1 MNPPIASRA
10 PGWYHLALSL
20 GLALTLLPACASSPK
35 RESAR
40 AATLPNSPA
49 SATEEQPVPP
59 SSVPPPS
66 SMPLAPTEPITIV
79 IDEGEE
85 APAEGLTL
93 AEASRLARE
102 RKQNAPPPTAVITNK
117 NLSQWAKRG
126 DLTVADPKA
135 SGAKATPTAE
145 PPTGSAPTAN
155 GNAKAAPK
163 DPRGEEY
170 WRSQALRLRQRW
182 RDAYDQI
189 QDLEKQADAL
199 RFRFYDEEDIVRR
212 DSEIKPAWDRTLD
225 LLERAREQ
233 VAQSQDELED
243 LIEDGRRAGALPGWL
258 REGVELEPEERE
270 PKPEDDLD
278 SVEPVEP
285 EALDGPP

>member
-10 PGWYHLALSL
+10 PGWYHLAFSLSL
-20 GLALTLLPACASSPK
+20 ALVLLPACASSPK
-35 RESAR
+35 RETAR

-49 SATEEQPVPP
+49 SATEEEPLPP

-135 SGAKATPTAE
+135 AGAKATPPSE
-145 PPTGSAPTAN
+145 PAASPAPASN
-155 GNAKAAPK
+155 GKAGPK

-182 RDAYDQI
+182 RDAHDQI